1 MSEVPE
7 ISVGGPSVASAP
19 AQTPALPISPAQ
31 TSPPA
36 PTQGDTPTKIKKDKK
51 RGSEKTEE
59 YLLTRFKGDG
69 VRYKA
74 KLIGV
79 DEVCEARGDK
89 MCQDSMMK
97 LKGMAI
103 AARSQGLHKQ
113 RIWVNI
119 SMGGIRI
126 IDEKTGV
133 IEHEHSVDKIS
144 FIARDVTDNRAF
156 GYVCGASGQH
166 QFLAIKTAQ
175 QAESLVVDLKD
186 LFQLIFNMK
195 KKEETESKPEVD
207 GNTSTENG
215 SGALLSF
222 DDQKTTRGV
231 KSSLDG
237 LELFGDMSTPPDIH
251 TPSDT
256 NGVSS
261 STFLLD
267 LTPAPASVS
276 AEAPC
281 ASGFP
286 SSLAFF
292 PTPDP
297 NPFGHDPFTVFSPQ
311 PPNPSEGS
319 LPGGPNINVNG
330 LSRELTGCDSELVNG
345 RAGGLEG
352 LWRLDQLESSAS
364 ALNGSLNQGSGSDRA
379 SSHAGSTYT
388 NPFAKRQ
395 AVPSPPVRNLEPG
408 QRQSDLVHKP
418 PRDSVVLSPP
428 PQTARGRRNVKSPG
442 DLPSGDPFGSGMFEA
457 GAPASQPSPSYP
469 LGLLTVPTTAPT
481 LASPGLVGPSPPGPW
496 GPPAPT
502 AVAPRPAGF
511 IHPNVFSQA
520 PVGWGQPGTFMSS
533 AWGQVPLSQPGV
545 WGHPAAP
552 QAAPLTPNPFSPPVA
567 VPLVGLTS
575 SQSAGPP
582 QPPPR
587 PSVLEPPKPSAFSGL
602 DPLGERDSKSVKDL
616 FKDFQIAKPPAVPA
630 RRSEPASVPGT
641 SAAFSQYFSKVGLA
655 QDTAD
660 NDDFEIAQVS
670 SVTNAPSPV
679 AGVHLNEVASHPE
692 KEEMFN
698 ETGLA
703 ASSLGLGCVSEHLAH
718 SIALSFAR

>member
-251 TPSDT
+251 TPS
-256 NGVSS
+256 
-261 STFLLD
+261 
-267 LTPAPASVS
+267 
-276 AEAPC
+276 
-281 ASGFP
+281 
-286 SSLAFF
+286 
-292 PTPDP
+292 
-297 NPFGHDPFTVFSPQ
+297 
-311 PPNPSEGS
+311 
-319 LPGGPNINVNG
+319 
-330 LSRELTGCDSELVNG
+330 
-345 RAGGLEG
+345 
-352 LWRLDQLESSAS
+352 
-364 ALNGSLNQGSGSDRA
+364 
-379 SSHAGSTYT
+379 
-388 NPFAKRQ
+388 
-395 AVPSPPVRNLEPG
+395 
-408 QRQSDLVHKP
+408 
-418 PRDSVVLSPP
+418 
-428 PQTARGRRNVKSPG
+428 SPG

-670 SVTNAPSPV
+670 SVTNEAPKPAPRLSALAQPPASFGLFADPIGDPFMTAPV
-679 AGVHLNEVASHPE
+679 MPLSAPVSSH
-692 KEEMFN
+692 
-698 ETGLA
+698 TA
-703 ASSLGLGCVSEHLAH
+703 ADPFGDPFGNP
-718 SIALSFAR
+718 FA